1 MSELRRR
8 WIGLVERFGEPIT
21 VGSASTKTFPS
32 VLSSAQAR
40 IYAENV
46 SVDTSLR
53 PTFLVVIRGDISVPS
68 SVTWRGENWDVLA
81 SVPHSLLGVQIAHSL
96 VVARPVP

>member
-1 MSELRRR
+1 MTELRRR
-8 WIGLVERFGEPIT
+8 WIGFVERFGEPIT
-21 VGSASTKTFPS
+21 VGSTNTKTFPS

-53 PTFLVVIRGDISVPS
+53 PTFLLVIRGDISVPS
-68 SVTWRGENWDVLA
+68 LVTWRGESWDVLA
-81 SVPHSLLGVQIAHSL
+81 SVPHFILGVHIAHSL